1 MIDMNHREVRDASD
15 ASEASAQIAG
25 VSGRVADT
33 SGDMPKVDDFMDAL
47 TFTDEPATLPPVPDA
62 DVMVVRSLRL
72 PLALETRAR
81 AVATARGVPYTT
93 LIREWIIDGLERDEA
108 GDKRDA
114 VTELRRIATA
124 ASRALQVLEPRRDAA

>member
-1 MIDMNHREVRDASD
+1 MIDMNHREARDVSD
-15 ASEASAQIAG
+15 A
-25 VSGRVADT
+25 
-33 SGDMPKVDDFMDAL
+33 DDFMETL
-47 TFTDEPATLPPVPDA
+47 TFTDEPATLPPAADA

-81 AVATARGVPYTT
+81 AVASARHVPYTT
-93 LIREWIIDGLERDEA
+93 LIREWIIDGLDREESGEQRDP
-108 GDKRDA
+108 